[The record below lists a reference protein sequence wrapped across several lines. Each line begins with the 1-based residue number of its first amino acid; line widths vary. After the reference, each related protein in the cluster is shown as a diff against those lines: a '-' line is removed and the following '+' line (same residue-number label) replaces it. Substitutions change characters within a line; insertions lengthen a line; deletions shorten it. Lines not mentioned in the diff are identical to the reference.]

1 MPKAPKPTKRFI
13 LLGGIPVFD
22 YMLRVDMAEVVRAT
36 AGRAVVV
43 GPRILL
49 PAGTVFAF
57 EADHGTQTQ
66 WLNPL
71 ANRGLQD
78 VHGNPFFSLE
88 FGGKHAQQYEFTLC
102 GPPETVLE
110 ELRAAFPDRIRSAD
124 DLSVVRVPGP
134 VPVNLGG
141 NNKNILEELHVL
153 YGSPELGAQTKGIAL
168 EHRFFFDTRDPR
180 YPMVRDLYDR
190 MGVST
195 GSEEEFHVEGLLP
208 RISYVLTLVEDGGK
222 ARDRI
227 ILTART
233 NEEVIP
239 REQLNDVYFD
249 IEYRLRRD
257 PEFVE
262 THLVI
267 NSMTN
272 PEEVRLVARLL
283 QTAFASGV
291 RTYLCPTLTWLRCVD
306 RMIEQKYYATE
317 KERFYEYRKDFLY
330 TAVLPFVQYLIC
342 NREELTEVDNL
353 VHKQGIDATASHIA
367 HRMNRGRFDES
378 YEGGKVVVTGGSQ
391 GARYTER
398 LPRER
403 AIRFWRKAELPEG
416 IEIRFAD
423 RRIVC
428 GDDYVTNLV
437 STLGAGDVFTG
448 IFIGLTALGWDGG
461 HALRGATLGAQHFI
475 QTREKPAIAD
485 MIAMDETHIRLGTE
499 TELQDVISH
508 HVASTG
514 DPTRYGT
521 ITDTVVTI
529 QTRQLQH
536 PFREILALETG
547 LACRTRGAA
556 PRRGRT
562 RKTRPRGG

>member
-1 MPKAPKPTKRFI
+1 MSKKPSKRFI

-22 YMLRVDMAEVVRAT
+22 YMLRVDLAEVVRAT
-36 AGRAVVV
+36 EGRAVMV

-49 PAGTVFAF
+49 PAGTVFEF
-57 EADHGTQTQ
+57 RADHDERPL

-71 ANRGLQD
+71 ANRPLQD
-78 VHGNPFFSLE
+78 VHGKPFFSLE
-88 FGGKHAQQYEFTLC
+88 FGGKHAQQFEPTLC
-102 GPPETVLE
+102 ADPDTVLE
-110 ELRAAFPDRIRSAD
+110 ELKATFPDRIRSAD
-124 DLSVVRVPGP
+124 DLAVVRVPGP
-134 VPVNLGG
+134 VPVHLGG
-141 NNKNILEELHVL
+141 NNKNILEELHAL
-153 YGSPELGAQTKGIAL
+153 YGSPELADQTRGITL
-168 EHRFFFDTRDPR
+168 EHRFFFDTNDPR
-180 YPMVRDLYDR
+180 YPMVRDLYER

-195 GSEEEFHVEGLLP
+195 GAPEELHVDGLLP
-208 RISYVLTLVEDGGK
+208 RISYVLTLIEDDGT

-227 ILTART
+227 ILTARS

-239 REQLNDVYFD
+239 RERLNQTYFD

-257 PEFVE
+257 PAFVE

-306 RMIEQKYYATE
+306 RMIEDKFYAAE

-330 TAVLPFVQYLIC
+330 SAVLPFVQYLVL
-342 NREELTEVDNL
+342 NREELAEVDNL
-353 VHKQGIDATASHIA
+353 VHKKGIDATASHIA
-367 HRMNRGRFDES
+367 HRMNRGRFEES

-403 AIRFWRKAELPEG
+403 AVRFWRKAELPEG

-448 IFIGLTALGWDGG
+448 VFIGLTALGWDGG
-461 HALRGATLGAQHFI
+461 HALRAATLGAQHFI
-475 QTREKPAIAD
+475 QHRAKPAIAD
-485 MIAMDETHIRLGTE
+485 MVAMDETHIRLGTE

-547 LACRTRGAA
+547 LAAKARRGGAARTRG
-556 PRRGRT
+556 
-562 RKTRPRGG
+562 RKRITGGG

>member
-1 MPKAPKPTKRFI
+1 MSKKPSKRFI

-22 YMLRVDMAEVVRAT
+22 YMLRVDLAEVVRAT
-36 AGRAVVV
+36 EGRAVMV

-49 PAGTVFAF
+49 PAGTVFEF
-57 EADHGTQTQ
+57 RADHDERPL

-71 ANRGLQD
+71 ANRPLQD
-78 VHGNPFFSLE
+78 VHGKPFFSLE
-88 FGGKHAQQYEFTLC
+88 FGGKHAQQFEHTLC
-102 GPPETVLE
+102 ADPDTVLE
-110 ELRAAFPDRIRSAD
+110 ELKAAFPDRIRSAD
-124 DLSVVRVPGP
+124 DLAVVRVPGS
-134 VPVNLGG
+134 VPVHLGG
-141 NNKNILEELHVL
+141 NNKNILEELHTL
-153 YGSPELGAQTKGIAL
+153 YASPELADQTRGIAL
-168 EHRFFFDTRDPR
+168 EHRFFFDTNDPR
-180 YPMVRDLYDR
+180 YPMVRDLYER

-195 GSEEEFHVEGLLP
+195 GTLEELHVDGLLP
-208 RISYVLTLVEDGGK
+208 RISYVLTLVEDDGA

-227 ILTART
+227 ILTARS

-239 REQLNDVYFD
+239 RERLNQTYFD

-257 PEFVE
+257 PAFVE

-306 RMIEQKYYATE
+306 RMIEEKFYAAE

-330 TAVLPFVQYLIC
+330 SAVLPFVQYLVL
-342 NREELTEVDNL
+342 NREELVEVDNL
-353 VHKQGIDATASHIA
+353 VHKKGIDATASHIA
-367 HRMNRGRFDES
+367 HRMNRGRFEES

-403 AIRFWRKAELPEG
+403 AARFWRKAELPEG

-448 IFIGLTALGWDGG
+448 VFIGLTALGWDGG
-461 HALRGATLGAQHFI
+461 HALRAATLGAQHFI
-475 QTREKPAIAD
+475 QHRAKPAIAD
-485 MIAMDETHIRLGTE
+485 MVAMDETHIRLGTE

-547 LACRTRGAA
+547 LAAKA
-556 PRRGRT
+556 RRGRT
-562 RKTRPRGG
+562 PKGAPKRRRTKADA